1 MPITYNGVTIPT
13 NADVIKYN
21 GNDVDIV
28 TYNGVTIWEKIKA
41 YITFNKNAEA
51 ATGSMAQQAGGTG
64 VVLNK
69 NTFARTN
76 CNFLGWNTAS
86 DATSALY
93 ADGATVDISQDSTLY
108 AVWEMNV
115 SIIAQSLT
123 FIAGSG
129 MESIKSSGS
138 TLKGISWNSIT
149 LNSEYSYV
157 HSAYFDCC
165 AATKAVFIV
174 KSTNDNNI
182 YAGYNFSVYIEDNDG
197 NTLALSYKKTPYD
210 VSNGLMRYVINSTRE
225 IAISTLFR
233 NKMVRLKI
241 RFDTG
246 LSSGSQMVN
255 LSFGLTLRK

>member
-93 ADGATVDISQDSTLY
+93 ADGATADISQDTTLY
-108 AVWEMNV
+108 AVWALNGSVSLGYDFNV
-115 SIIAQSLT
+115 GDNCTGVENKGTGYIGKIYLVRGSSYVTVYTQFFDSRAASNIILT
-123 FIAGSG
+123 TSF
-129 MESIKSSGS
+129 SGS
-138 TLKGISWNSIT
+138 
-149 LNSEYSYV
+149 
-157 HSAYFDCC
+157 AQ
-165 AATKAVFIV
+165 
-174 KSTNDNNI
+174 
-182 YAGYNFSVYIEDNDG
+182 YIFEDNDG
-197 NTLALSYKKTPYD
+197 NSFTVSRNARTTLPTK
-210 VSNGLMRYVINSTRE
+210 
-225 IAISTLFR
+225 FR
-233 NKMVRLKI
+233 NKNIRLKL
-241 RFDTG
+241 RFTGIANGDTLISVQNSFRIT
-246 LSSGSQMVN
+246 LS
-255 LSFGLTLRK
+255 